1 MIIRVIMK
9 IKRQT
14 LIYLLII
21 FLILGSLSLY
31 LIFSQNIIPINTSI
45 QVPKPKVLQVEIL
58 SPPEIVTST
67 PITLTV
73 KVTHEGQP
81 VPGAIVDF
89 YVDSFERQADIILQ
103 LMILT
108 DEEGLASYTGF
119 ESAADMAAY
128 MGYKGELPAGYNV
141 KWYAEANKLGY
152 EGGKREGKFI
162 YQP

>member
-1 MIIRVIMK
+1 MIIRAIMK

-31 LIFSQNIIPINTSI
+31 LIFSQIIPINTPTQDS
-45 QVPKPKVLQVEIL
+45 KLKVLQVEIL

-73 KVTHEGQP
+73 RVTHEGQP
-81 VPGAIVDF
+81 VPGAVVDF
-89 YVDSFERQADIILQ
+89 YVDSFERQADMILQ

-108 DEEGLASYTGF
+108 DEKGLASYTGF

-128 MGYKGELPAGYNV
+128 MEYKGELPAGYNV

-152 EGGKREGKFI
+152 EEGKREGNFI

>member
-1 MIIRVIMK
+1 MV

-31 LIFSQNIIPINTSI
+31 LIFSQIIPINLPTHDS
-45 QVPKPKVLQVEIL
+45 KPKVLQVEIL
-58 SPPEIVTST
+58 SPPKIVTST

-73 KVTHEGQP
+73 KVTHDGQP

-89 YVDSFERQADIILQ
+89 YVDSFERQADMILQ

-108 DEEGLASYTGF
+108 DEKGLASYTGF
-119 ESAADMAAY
+119 ESAADMASY

-141 KWYAEANKLGY
+141 RWYAEANKLGY
-152 EGGKREGKFI
+152 EEGKREGNFI

>member
-1 MIIRVIMK
+1 MK

-31 LIFSQNIIPINTSI
+31 LIFSQIIPINTPTQDS
-45 QVPKPKVLQVEIL
+45 KLKVLQVEIL

-73 KVTHEGQP
+73 RVTHEGQP
-81 VPGAIVDF
+81 VPGAVVDF
-89 YVDSFERQADIILQ
+89 YVDSFERQADMILQ

-108 DEEGLASYTGF
+108 DEKGLASYTGF

-128 MGYKGELPAGYNV
+128 MEYKGELPAGYNV

-152 EGGKREGKFI
+152 EEGKREGNFI

>member
-1 MIIRVIMK
+1 MV

-31 LIFSQNIIPINTSI
+31 LIFSQIIPINLPS
-45 QVPKPKVLQVEIL
+45 QDSKPKVLQVEIL
-58 SPPEIVTST
+58 SPPKIVTST

-73 KVTHEGQP
+73 KVTHDGQP
-81 VPGAIVDF
+81 VPGAVVDF
-89 YVDSFERQADIILQ
+89 YVDSFERQVDMILQ

-108 DEEGLASYTGF
+108 DEKGLASYTGF
-119 ESAADMAAY
+119 ESAADMASY

-141 KWYAEANKLGY
+141 RWYAEANKLGY
-152 EGGKREGKFI
+152 EEGKREGNFI